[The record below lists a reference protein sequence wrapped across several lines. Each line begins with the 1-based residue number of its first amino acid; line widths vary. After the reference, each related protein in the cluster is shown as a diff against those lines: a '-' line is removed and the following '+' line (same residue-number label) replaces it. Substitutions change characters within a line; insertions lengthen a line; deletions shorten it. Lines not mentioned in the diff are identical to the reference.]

1 MLTDIAMT
9 EEKGNIGDY
18 EETYKTFSIDV
29 PKHYNFAFDVID
41 AWAKRDRNHLA
52 MIWTNQDG
60 EEKKY
65 TFWDLMIHSNEAAN
79 ILMKFGIQ
87 KGDRVLLMLPRVPEW
102 WILVLGIMKL
112 GAVFSPS
119 PNMLTVKDIAY
130 RIKAG
135 GFKMVITDS
144 ENMDKVDEV
153 AIQCPHLQL
162 RMTVDDKPGQKLP
175 EPWIGY
181 QNELKYPAPVSTKLV
196 SSVGRRVLSTDPML
210 IYFTSGTTKD
220 PKMVLHD
227 HAHPLGQ
234 TVTAKFWH
242 DLTEQDVHFTV
253 SDTGWAKCGWGKI
266 YGQWICGACVFVYD
280 YRTRFHATE
289 LLPLIER
296 YGITSFCA
304 PPTIYRML
312 IIADL
317 KKFSFSELRTCTSA
331 GEPLNPEVIRI
342 WREGTGKTIREGYGQ
357 TETCCCIATLPG
369 MEVKQGSMG
378 KPMPGWNIQL
388 HDDDGKEVPQGE
400 IGKIAVSLKPRPIGL
415 IREYLNNPE
424 ENASMFVKGWYYTG
438 DKARIDEDGYYWF
451 IGRNDD
457 VIKSSGY
464 RISPFEVESTLLE
477 HPAVKESAVIGSP
490 DEIRGMVIKA
500 FIVLHEGYQPTEKL
514 SKDIQEFVKR
524 TTAPYKYPRLIE
536 FIAELPKS
544 FSGKIKRGELRD
556 REMKRFEEANTEA

>member
-1 MLTDIAMT
+1 MFTDIAMT

-536 FIAELPKS
+536 FITELPKS
-544 FSGKIKRGELRD
+544 FSGKIKRGELRE

>member
-1 MLTDIAMT
+1 MT